1 VTPNQQ
7 LRKLQLAVDHIAAV
21 IDYARRCSCVSS
33 LVRPRTGPSSPSLT
47 CWAASHPQNPREK
60 DERRP

>member
-21 IDYARRCSCVSS
+21 IDYA
-33 LVRPRTGPSSPSLT
+33 PSD
-47 CWAASHPQNPREK
+47 CAASLSEALDLIHHVEGEIEV
-60 DERRP
+60 ERDGRS